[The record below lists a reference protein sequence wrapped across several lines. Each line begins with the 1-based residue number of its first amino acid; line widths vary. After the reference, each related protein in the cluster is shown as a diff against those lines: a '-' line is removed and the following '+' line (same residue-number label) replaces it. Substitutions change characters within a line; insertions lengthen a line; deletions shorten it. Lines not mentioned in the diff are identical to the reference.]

1 MRIAV
6 GSFLLRAL
14 LAGRS
19 DLACCLSAEDHASRK
34 FPESRPYQLVARRR
48 IWCRVRSVCPPSQS
62 SLNRCCARRATVACH
77 RFHGS
82 RWRGCGRPKARRL
95 RSTCRGRACARCSP
109 RCSSAPARTSP
120 TTSSHS
126 CSSTCRRPTRTR
138 ASLPT
143 RSTRRARSA
152 HGRGAP
158 TCSPQRPAC
167 RLTSPRSRLER
178 HSSLCWSRRFT
189 LTLALSL
196 SLALALISAL
206 CLPLAL
212 TLALT
217 LRRRCGAGVA

>member
-1 MRIAV
+1 MREREHLCPPRKSLSA
-6 GSFLLRAL
+6 GSAPPASQSAWL
-14 LAGRS
+14 LATAPR
-19 DLACCLSAEDHASRK
+19 L
-34 FPESRPYQLVARRR
+34 LV
-48 IWCRVRSVCPPSQS
+48 
-62 SLNRCCARRATVACH
+62 TET
-77 RFHGS
+77 FHGS

-120 TTSSHS
+120 TTSSRS

-138 ASLPT
+138 ASPPT

-152 HGRGAP
+152 RGRGAP

-196 SLALALISAL
+196 SLALALIPAL

-217 LRRRCGAGVA
+217 LHRRCGAGVA